1 MSRRSAFTLI
11 ELMISVLIIGILVG
25 VLIPALGQARRSAR
39 ATVGAA
45 NLRSLNG
52 VMNAY
57 LNDYR
62 EIYLTPFRD
71 RDPSNSEGTRWFD
84 AVAPNDP
91 TLYWRFKNP
100 DPQTGTDDFM
110 YFWYSFLS
118 VHDGKARHREEQ
130 ISPDDAGLRTQADT
144 LSDQWHN
151 PDLLWPTSYAYS
163 PTFWSDSSR
172 YAGPWLSV
180 TSRSLAAN
188 SQANVRS
195 PAGKV
200 VLFQRA
206 DFVNSRSGEG
216 LVSWNSPKANTWV
229 ATVDG
234 SCSQVR
240 IRDLMAAAER
250 DDAMLPVEF
259 DRTGETLPVV
269 QSRGP
274 LVPEF
279 DVEEAGF
286 PSFFKSTRFGIAG
299 RDLQR

>member
-1 MSRRSAFTLI
+1 MNRRSAFTLI
-11 ELMISVLIIGILVG
+11 ELLISVLIIGLLVG
-25 VLIPALGQARRSAR
+25 LLIPALGQARRSAR

-57 LNDYR
+57 LNDFR

-71 RDPSNSEGTRWFD
+71 RDPAQSGGTYWFD

-91 TLYWRFKNP
+91 TLYWRFQSA
-100 DPQTGTDDFM
+100 DPESGTDAFM

-118 VHDGKARHREEQ
+118 VYDGKPRFREEQ
-130 ISPDDAGLRTQADT
+130 ISPDDAGIRTQANT
-144 LSDQWHN
+144 LPELWNDPS
-151 PDLLWPTSYAYS
+151 LLWPSSYVYS
-163 PTFWSDSSR
+163 PVFWSDSAR
-172 YAGPWLSV
+172 YLGPWLP
-180 TSRSLAAN
+180 TDARSIAAN

-206 DFVNSRSGEG
+206 DFVNSRAGEL

-229 ATVDG
+229 ATADG
-234 SCSQVR
+234 SCSRVR
-240 IRDLMAAAER
+240 IRDLMAAADR
-250 DDAMLPVEF
+250 DHAMLPVEL
-259 DRTGETLPVV
+259 DRTFDSMPVMR
-269 QSRGP
+269 SHGP

-279 DVEEAGF
+279 DVEEGGF
-286 PSFFKSTRFGIAG
+286 PAFFKSTRFGIAG